1 MLGQYNRGEDSGTP
15 HPFSARRTLQDFFS
29 RPGDDTPGLLIDITA
44 LKMALDERSMTEFAR
59 SMAYGDTDDTSHC
72 PVAIVAGLHRS
83 YIACIFAQLPDK
95 AHEIRVFG
103 TTDEARQ
110 WLTHWS
116 E

>member
-1 MLGQYNRGEDSGTP
+1 MLRQFDRREVSGVP
-15 HPFSARRTLQDFFS
+15 YQFSARRTLQDFFR
-29 RPGDDTPGLLIDITA
+29 RPGDETPGILIDVTA
-44 LKMALDERSMTEFAR
+44 LKMALDERSITEFAR
-59 SMAYGDTDDTSHC
+59 SMAYGDTDDTTHC
-72 PVAIVAGLHRS
+72 PVAIVAGPHRA

-95 AHEIRVFG
+95 DHDIRVFG